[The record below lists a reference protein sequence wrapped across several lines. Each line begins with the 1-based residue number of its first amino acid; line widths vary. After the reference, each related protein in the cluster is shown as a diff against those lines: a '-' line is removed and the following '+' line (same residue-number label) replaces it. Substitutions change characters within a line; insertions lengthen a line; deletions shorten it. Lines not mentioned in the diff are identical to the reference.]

1 MVDFDDESDGQFHDT
16 EKSDLKAKFT
26 QMQLCMLCS
35 NKVG

>member
-26 QMQLCMLCS
+26 QMQLCMVCS